1 MILLSCIREF
11 YLRCKSTK
19 IFFILPIFNHLTLV
33 LTCKFIHFIRLY
45 IFFVQKTHIF
55 QHNGIIPVAW
65 YEAVV
70 VHLQAG
76 SYLRHLA
83 HLVVEVFDG
92 TRSVLTH
99 HQSSDA
105 VVGGV
110 ASAVIILHVVFWR
123 RSSLRREVRYS
134 ISTRTRVTC
143 S

>member
-1 MILLSCIREF
+1 MQIYTF
-11 YLRCKSTK
+11 YT
-19 IFFILPIFNHLTLV
+19 FI
-33 LTCKFIHFIRLY
+33 Y
-45 IFFVQKTHIF
+45 IFCAKKTHIF

-110 ASAVIILHVVFWR
+110 ASAVIILHVVFRMVGIADTRQTVVVVGIGNHLAFLRHVR
-123 RSSLRREVRYS
+123 RSGYMGCH
-134 ISTRTRVTC
+134 ISR
-143 S
+143 